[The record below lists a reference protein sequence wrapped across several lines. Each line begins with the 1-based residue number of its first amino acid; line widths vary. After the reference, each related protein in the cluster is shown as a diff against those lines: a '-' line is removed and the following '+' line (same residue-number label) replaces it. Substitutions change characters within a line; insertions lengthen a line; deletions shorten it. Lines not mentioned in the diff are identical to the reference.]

1 MQSFVKT
8 LTGNAITLDVESSG
22 TIDNVKAK
30 IQDNEGILRCRIE
43 EQQRMNPALFVTE
56 PLDSF
61 AASSFAMRLPGPPPL
76 PEGHPSFFE
85 WKPDFGSFWCKLC
98 WKYVDDGHI
107 SSKNHQ
113 KKVMYQTAGVID
125 YLNASALPCV
135 SDVHQVAISPRP
147 PMPDGDPQYYE
158 WRPDMMQW
166 WCRLCNRFAAE
177 GHVTGQLHQKRAGY
191 QEMGAL
197 NYLEL
202 SQCPI
207 STSSCSTPA
216 PENPRV
222 PHSDLHEL
230 SSSESILPCVEWERY
245 YSQEHAQYYYVNL
258 KDRAR
263 VQWSIGTEPY
273 LELF

>member
-22 TIDNVKAK
+22 TTDNVKAK

-76 PEGHPSFFE
+76 PEGHPSFFA

-107 SSKNHQ
+107 SSKNLQ
-113 KKVMYQTAGVID
+113 KKVTYQTAGVID

-166 WCRLCNRFAAE
+166 WCRLCNRYAAE

-191 QEMGAL
+191 QEMGVL
-197 NYLEL
+197 NYLAMSPCSPPPPL
-202 SQCPI
+202 VAHAHQSN
-207 STSSCSTPA
+207 STTSTTSCS
-216 PENPRV
+216 
-222 PHSDLHEL
+222 
-230 SSSESILPCVEWERY
+230 VECERY
-245 YSQEHAQYYYVNL
+245 FSKEHGRHYFVNL
-258 KDRAR
+258 LDRT
-263 VQWSIGTEPY
+263 VQWSIGPSEPY
-273 LELF
+273 LALF